1 MKAKV
6 KGGGIFRNVSTVL
19 VHVIRD
25 NNKNLSL
32 YGFKKNR
39 RQQVILVCNDMN
51 FVEKEVQ
58 YTFVYF

>member
-25 NNKNLSL
+25 NNKTLSL
-32 YGFKKNR
+32 YGFKKK
-39 RQQVILVCNDMN
+39 IEDSKSYW
-51 FVEKEVQ
+51 FV
-58 YTFVYF
+58 TT